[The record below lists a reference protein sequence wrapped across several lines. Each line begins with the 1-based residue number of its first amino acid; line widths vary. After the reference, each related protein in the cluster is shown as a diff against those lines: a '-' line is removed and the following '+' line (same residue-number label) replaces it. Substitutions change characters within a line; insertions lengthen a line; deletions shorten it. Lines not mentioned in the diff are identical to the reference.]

1 MKVILL
7 QDVKTLGK
15 KGDIVEVNQG
25 YARNFVL
32 PKKLGVEATPQ
43 NLNDLKLKNQNDAKV
58 AAEQLAE
65 AKALAERLE
74 KASVT
79 ASIKVGEGGRA
90 FGSISSKEIADLV
103 KKQLSLTIDKKKIV
117 VKEPIKGLGTS
128 RVTVKLHPE
137 VSAELTVNVV
147 EDKK

>member
-7 QDVKTLGK
+7 QDVKSLGK
-15 KGDIVEVNQG
+15 KGEIVDVSDG

-32 PKKLGVEATPQ
+32 PKKVGVEATPK
-43 NLNDLKLKNQNDAKV
+43 NLNDLKLKQQNDAKV

-79 ASIKVGEGGRA
+79 ATLKLGEGGRA
-90 FGSISSKEIADLV
+90 FGSIGTKEIADLV
-103 KKQLSLTIDKKKIV
+103 KKQLSLSVDKKKV
-117 VKEPIKGLGTS
+117 LLREPIRGIGTS
-128 RVTVKLHPE
+128 RVGIKLHPE
-137 VSAELTVNVV
+137 VTAELTVNVI
-147 EDKK
+147 EEKK

>member
-25 YARNFVL
+25 YARTFVL